1 MMDSAYKPGSLLG
14 SLSLEV
20 TEEIIKRYGDVS
32 GDHNPIH
39 FDDNEAKK
47 CGFSAKIVHGM
58 LSMAIASKI
67 IEPLLNEGIWIRQY
81 NMKFIKPVFAGEKI
95 KVSGSVSL
103 VQDGQMLIHVQV
115 SSPTYPQVAKGELS
129 LQVYK

>member
-1 MMDSAYKPGSLLG
+1 MMSSAYQFGSLLEPI
-14 SLSLEV
+14 SLEV

-47 CGFSAKIVHGM
+47 RGFSAKIIHGM

-67 IEPLLNEGIWIRQY
+67 VEPLLNDSFWIKQY
-81 NMKFIKPVFAGEKI
+81 NMKFIKPVFAGERI
-95 KVSGSVSL
+95 LVSGSVSL
-103 VQDGQMLIHVQV
+103 VQDGQVLIHVQV
-115 SSPTYPQVAKGELS
+115 SSPTYPQVAKGELC